1 MSIQYMQ
8 RKRSVLSRTLVF
20 EHYSTRSQR
29 CRRLSSYITALV
41 VARALIG
48 GSPHRSEFRH
58 ILGATPISVVLFT
71 LSNLKQNPESNS
83 ESSSI
88 QLCKPAPK

>member
-1 MSIQYMQ
+1 MQ

-20 EHYSTRSQR
+20 EHYSTGSQR
-29 CRRLSSYITALV
+29 RRRLSSYITALV

-58 ILGATPISVVLFT
+58 ILGETPISVVLFT

-88 QLCKPAPK
+88 QLCKQAPK